1 VRATDATGCFGEL
14 AYSLV
19 ICGTVTVLPASLPDA
34 QQGSPYSQALSA
46 SGGVAPYTFAI
57 TAGTLPAGLSLS
69 PAGLLSGTPT
79 ETGVFNFTVTATSIA
94 GCVGSTPL
102 SLTVPGVPAAASDLA
117 AARVTSGNDGDGTA
131 LMSITFTTT
140 PFTTSAEVYRAPF
153 GGYPRYDDSGGLN
166 PPTPSYP
173 PGAPWVLTGVT
184 ASGQTDDPPGRDA
197 WSYVVFLKNSVG
209 QASAV
214 SNKTAPRPNYA
225 LGDVSDGVTPGSGDN
240 LVNDLDIS
248 LLGAN
253 YGITGSAILTA
264 GVSYLD
270 VGPTVDFAMHSR
282 PFTDSHVDFED
293 LIVFATNYGSVSS
306 PAALIAGA
314 DATLRAAS
322 SLERVSLRAPSLV
335 EQGDLFE
342 ALLDVSGSGRMQ
354 GLSAELAW
362 DPSVAQLVETRSEGW
377 LESQRAVVW
386 SSRAG
391 AVDAALLGVRE
402 SGIAGSGTLA
412 RATFRA
418 LRTGDPAVRLARV
431 QARDAANRPL
441 GDGALEHATQLA
453 APARTLLFAP
463 SPNPASGPATLSFA
477 LAQAGPVELA
487 IFSVDGRLVRTLA
500 RGPFEPGSHRF
511 TWRGDDDDQR
521 LVAPGVYFVR
531 LLAQGRHHTKT
542 IVRIH

>member
-1 VRATDATGCFGEL
+1 
-14 AYSLV
+14 
-19 ICGTVTVLPASLPDA
+19 
-34 QQGSPYSQALSA
+34 
-46 SGGVAPYTFAI
+46 
-57 TAGTLPAGLSLS
+57 
-69 PAGLLSGTPT
+69 
-79 ETGVFNFTVTATSIA
+79 
-94 GCVGSTPL
+94 
-102 SLTVPGVPAAASDLA
+102 
-117 AARVTSGNDGDGTA
+117 
-131 LMSITFTTT
+131 
-140 PFTTSAEVYRAPF
+140 
-153 GGYPRYDDSGGLN
+153 
-166 PPTPSYP
+166 
-173 PGAPWVLTGVT
+173 
-184 ASGQTDDPPGRDA
+184 
-197 WSYVVFLKNSVG
+197 
-209 QASAV
+209 
-214 SNKTAPRPNYA
+214 
-225 LGDVSDGVTPGSGDN
+225 
-240 LVNDLDIS
+240 
-248 LLGAN
+248 
-253 YGITGSAILTA
+253 
-264 GVSYLD
+264 
-270 VGPTVDFAMHSR
+270 
-282 PFTDSHVDFED
+282 
-293 LIVFATNYGSVSS
+293 
-306 PAALIAGA
+306 
-314 DATLRAAS
+314 
-322 SLERVSLRAPSLV
+322 
-335 EQGDLFE
+335 
-342 ALLDVSGSGRMQ
+342 
-354 GLSAELAW
+354 
-362 DPSVAQLVETRSEGW
+362 VAQLVETRSEGW